1 MKKTQNYIDPYKII
15 STCAWCG
22 RKILEGSE
30 IFSIGAKVTS
40 GIDLRDQGGRVIQLF
55 LAKSGKVVNAI
66 APADN
71 SQAKKAGN
79 DLVFAICSQQCGG
92 ELKQTLQEE
101 LNIISVQIH

>member
-22 RKILEGSE
+22 SKIPKGSE

-40 GIDLRDQGGRVIQLF
+40 DIDLHNQGGRVIQVL
-55 LAKSGKVVNAI
+55 LMQSRKTVNAI

-79 DLVFAICSQQCGG
+79 DLIFAICSQQCGG